1 MPNPLTIKTARGKLD
16 LRQARLVRR
25 KFGKY
30 VHRYR
35 GMLIVAGIAALGATA
50 AELAAPWTIKAI
62 FDYVLTDAAKD
73 RPLGRLLD
81 YLSNDKNGA
90 LLVICVA
97 IILIA
102 LLNALFS
109 FVRDV
114 MLAKAGQMMVGD
126 LRQDVFDH
134 LQKLPPA
141 EFEQRRTGDL
151 LTRLSGDITML
162 RQMLCDALVTVGQ
175 GVLII
180 IAMAAAMLWLNPLL
194 TAIAL
199 AIVPPTAWL
208 TIRISR
214 DIRKAARRARE
225 KESEVASI
233 AHDVLGAM
241 AVVQAFNREKVECER
256 FGRQNRS
263 SVRAGVRSTRL
274 EAKLSRMVS
283 ITSAVALCGIL
294 YVGVRSV
301 AAGGM
306 TAGDLLVFLAYL
318 RAMAKPVRRISKVT
332 GAVAKATTCGQR
344 VAELLAIRPQIK
356 DREEAVEMPPVKG
369 RITFDN
375 VSFGYPNGTP
385 ALQSVT
391 LNIEPGERVAIVG
404 PSGAGKSTLIK
415 LLLRFYDPAAGTVS
429 IDNHDLRSITLASLR
444 RQIGWVHQD
453 TVLFSLTVRENIA
466 LGKRDATDTEVAA
479 AARRVRAEDF
489 INQLPKGYDTPL
501 GQSALTLSGGQR
513 QRLALAR
520 ALLRAP
526 ALLLLDEPATGLDAV
541 TRREV
546 SEAWLSPDHRATTLV
561 ICHRLV
567 EMERFD
573 RVILFSG
580 GRVVAA
586 APHVELLETCR
597 QYARLHEMDRAQGEP
612 QVEEAAPC

>member
-1 MPNPLTIKTARGKLD
+1 MPELPTIKTARGKLD

-25 KFGKY
+25 KFSKY
-30 VHRYR
+30 VRRYR
-35 GMLIVAGIAALGATA
+35 GMLIMACVAALGATI

-62 FDYVLTDAAKD
+62 FDYVLTDAPKD
-73 RPLGRLLD
+73 RWLGRVLHAISTDKGTMLL
-81 YLSNDKNGA
+81 A
-90 LLVICVA
+90 ICVA
-97 IILIA
+97 IVVIA
-102 LLNALFS
+102 LFDALFS
-109 FVRDV
+109 YLRDV
-114 MLAKAGQMMVGD
+114 LLAKAGQMMVGD

-141 EFEQRRTGDL
+141 EFEERRTGDL
-151 LTRLSGDITML
+151 LTRLSGDVTML

-180 IAMAAAMLWLNPLL
+180 VAMAAAMFWLNPLL
-194 TAIAL
+194 TLIAL
-199 AIVPPTAWL
+199 AIVPPTAWVTL
-208 TIRISR
+208 RISR

-241 AVVQAFNREKVECER
+241 AVVQAFNREKVERDR

-263 SVRAGVRSTRL
+263 SVRAGVRTTRL
-274 EAKLSRMVS
+274 EAKLYRVVS

-294 YVGVRSV
+294 YVGVRAV
-301 AAGGM
+301 LKHEM

-344 VAELLAIRPQIK
+344 VTELLAIRPAIK
-356 DREEAVEMPPVKG
+356 DRDDAVAMPPVRG
-369 RITFDN
+369 VVAFDG
-375 VSFGYPNGTP
+375 VSFNYPNGTP
-385 ALQSVT
+385 ALRDLSLTIQA
-391 LNIEPGERVAIVG
+391 GERVAIVG

-415 LLLRFYDPAAGTVS
+415 LLLRFYDPASGSVAVDG
-429 IDNHDLRSITLASLR
+429 HDLRSVTLASLR

-466 LGKRDATDTEVAA
+466 LGKQRATDEEIVA
-479 AARRVRAEDF
+479 AARRVHADEF
-489 INQLPKGYDTPL
+489 IEQLPRGYDTPL

-520 ALLRAP
+520 ALLREP

-541 TRREV
+541 TRRQV
-546 SEAWLSPDHRATTLV
+546 SEVWLSSDHRATTLV

-573 RVILFSG
+573 RVILISG

-586 APHVELLETCR
+586 APHAALLESCPA
-597 QYARLHEMDRAQGEP
+597 YARLYEIDSHQGEP
-612 QVEEAAPC
+612 QAQEAAPC